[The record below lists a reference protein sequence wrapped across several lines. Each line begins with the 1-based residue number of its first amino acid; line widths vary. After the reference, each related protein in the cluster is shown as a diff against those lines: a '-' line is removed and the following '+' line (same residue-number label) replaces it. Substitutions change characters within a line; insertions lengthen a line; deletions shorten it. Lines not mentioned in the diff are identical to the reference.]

1 MNGMSTEVSA
11 KPERRKFSVE
21 EKKRIVLEAEAC
33 TEWGQLG
40 ALMRREG
47 IYSSLL
53 QKWRRQYKQAGLD
66 ALAPKKRGPAAQ
78 ERDER
83 DTRIAQLEKENA
95 KLTGKLKKAE
105 IIIDFQ
111 KKVSELLGIVL
122 PNKDTLEQ

>member
-11 KPERRKFSVE
+11 KAERRKFSVE

-66 ALAPKKRGPAAQ
+66 ALAPKKRGPVAR

-95 KLTGKLKKAE
+95 KLAGKLKKAE
-105 IIIDFQ
+105 TIIDFQ
-111 KKVSELLGIVL
+111 KKVSELLGIIL
-122 PNKDTLEQ
+122 PSKDTLEQ